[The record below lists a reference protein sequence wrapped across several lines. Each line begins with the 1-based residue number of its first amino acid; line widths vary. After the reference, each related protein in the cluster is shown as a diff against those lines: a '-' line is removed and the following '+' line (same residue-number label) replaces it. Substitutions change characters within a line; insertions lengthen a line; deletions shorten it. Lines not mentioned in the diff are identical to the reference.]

1 MTNEEKQEIISEVLA
16 ALATNSKTI
25 SNLTPVTQLID
36 SDMFEVAGGRRIL
49 FANLVQ
55 NVMAKSVVNDLTTG
69 GEEDALSA
77 EMGVVIRNNV
87 DILQAKIDELTRKLA
102 NIAFTGEKTDV
113 IGVLDWR
120 WGPRYVT
127 VQYDQLEGVTVTD
140 NTNDGHIERGDDVVI
155 TLIADEYYTLTGAT
169 ISVKD
174 DRYNAVPYTLVGGV
188 LTIAQIDRS
197 VYIKVVAVLDGAH
210 LVTIPTV
217 EHLTFKDENDNEV
230 SGKLIV
236 PDGDPLQLTLVPDEL
251 WGVASCAVEMG
262 GSEVANAYSWEFD
275 ENWNRVH
282 SINIAAV
289 TGDVD
294 IAVVMEDW
302 NTFYSSVNALSG
314 GRTLW
319 NYYPSFMSPLFPL
332 STANN
337 LLRITFDEARNNGY
351 PHTLSM
357 YDTRFCS
364 SIRVVAYNTVTPRS
378 GSDVYVVGN
387 YGRMSFNTKT
397 KYNLLKCEDI
407 TENRT
412 LFDGSAFNDPVFNI
426 GAEYISRFLPKII
439 TPNGFKQTAIQDTDD
454 DTNAY
459 GTTLWAY
466 RSKAWSEDTSACSF
480 IFCLPKVANL
490 TVYCGSNGGKL
501 YTYDGSV
508 VYTRSQHQVSGVQ
521 QLTSVETAH
530 TKAILL
536 CNGSSTG
543 TTAEKIAAA
552 ADALNNAYVK
562 YGDKYVWWGKGVTV
576 AAEDIWEGAKVYG
589 LPDFVEDVWTQNNG

>member
-1 MTNEEKQEIISEVLA
+1 
-16 ALATNSKTI
+16 
-25 SNLTPVTQLID
+25 VT
-36 SDMFEVAGGRRIL
+36 
-49 FANLVQ
+49 
-55 NVMAKSVVNDLTTG
+55 
-69 GEEDALSA
+69 
-77 EMGVVIRNNV
+77 
-87 DILQAKIDELTRKLA
+87 
-102 NIAFTGEKTDV
+102 
-113 IGVLDWR
+113 
-120 WGPRYVT
+120 
-127 VQYDQLEGVTVTD
+127 
-140 NTNDGHIERGDDVVI
+140 
-155 TLIADEYYTLTGAT
+155 
-169 ISVKD
+169 
-174 DRYNAVPYTLVGGV
+174 
-188 LTIAQIDRS
+188 
-197 VYIKVVAVLDGAH
+197 IKVVGVLSGAH

-217 EHLTFKDENDNEV
+217 EHLTFKDENDNVV
-230 SGKLIV
+230 SGELIV
-236 PDGDPLQLTLVPDEL
+236 PDGDPLELTLVPDEL
-251 WGVASCAVEMG
+251 WGIESCAVEMG
-262 GSEVANAYSWEFD
+262 VSEVANAYSWEFD

-302 NTFYSSVNALSG
+302 NTFYSNVNALSG

-332 STANN
+332 STENN
-337 LLRITFDEARNNGY
+337 LLRITFDEARGSNGY
-351 PHTLSM
+351 PHTMSF
-357 YDTRFCS
+357 YYNRFCS
-364 SIRVVAYNTVTPRS
+364 SIQNTIYNSYNPRS
-378 GSDVYVVGN
+378 GSDVYVVVN

-412 LFDGSAFNDPVFNI
+412 LFDGSTFNDPVFNI
-426 GAEYISRFLPKII
+426 RIKYISRFLPKII

-459 GTTLWAY
+459 GTSLWAY

-480 IFCLPKVANL
+480 VFALPKVANL

-501 YTYDGSV
+501 YTYDGND

-521 QLTSVETAH
+521 QLTSVNMAH

-552 ADALNNAYVK
+552 ASALNNAYVK

-576 AAEDIWEGAKVYG
+576 AQADIWEGAKVSG